1 MSLESER
8 SAERGTLAAVHL
20 PAEEENDMLTATE
33 LKAIGKKLRAEHAG
47 RPKGGIPD
55 RIWQL
60 LLAIEQSELKGK

>member
-1 MSLESER
+1 
-8 SAERGTLAAVHL
+8 
-20 PAEEENDMLTATE
+20 MLTATE